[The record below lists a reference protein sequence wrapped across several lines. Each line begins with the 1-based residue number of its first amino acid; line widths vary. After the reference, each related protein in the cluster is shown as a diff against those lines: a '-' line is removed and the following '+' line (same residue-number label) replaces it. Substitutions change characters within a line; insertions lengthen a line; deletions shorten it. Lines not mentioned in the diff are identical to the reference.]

1 MDNFI
6 NIEIPYKSSLATVIL
21 TYSASFPNLKNFRC
35 EDIKFIDDSEA
46 LDLELAFGN
55 TQLVFN
61 DNNIIIELKR
71 IGDPVGLYFS
81 ADIYETLIVKIKLEN
96 DTIEESNKKKEI
108 LTDFFKAAKEFCNK
122 KNDKEIMCKILRNG
136 GWMKLTTLPKRSL
149 DTIYLPKKQKDNIY
163 NDLKKFYDL
172 KDEYIKLGIPWKR
185 NYLLEGSPGTG
196 KSSLIFALAS
206 ELNLNIYIIN
216 LGPKVDDS
224 VLMSAVAAIPKNTIL
239 LLEDIDALFIDR
251 RPNDSNKSL
260 VSFSGILNVLDGMA
274 RKSGLVTFLT
284 TNYKEH
290 LDKALIRPSR
300 VDFILEFGKAERE
313 QINEMFNKF
322 FPNRKSEF
330 DKFYKKIDFLKLRTC
345 ILQQFFMECKFNN
358 RDLFDVK
365 RIKEIINEMDNTKK
379 IKGNLYM

>member
-300 VDFILEFGKAERE
+300 VDFILEFGKAKRE

-330 DKFYKKIDFLKLRTC
+330 DKFYKKIDFLELRTC

>member
-21 TYSASFPNLKNFRC
+21 TYAASFPNLNNFRC
-35 EDIKFIDDSEA
+35 EDIKFIDDSET

-55 TQLVFN
+55 TKLDFK
-61 DNNIIIELKR
+61 DNQIFIELKR
-71 IGDPVGLYFS
+71 IGNPVGLYFS
-81 ADIYETLIVKIKLEN
+81 ADIYEKLIVKIKLDN
-96 DTIEESNKKKEI
+96 HTIDESNKKKDIITE
-108 LTDFFKAAKEFCNK
+108 FFKSAKEFCNK

-149 DTIYLPKKQKDNIY
+149 DTIYLPKKQKDNIF
-163 NDLKKFYDL
+163 NDLKRFYDL
-172 KDEYIKLGIPWKR
+172 KDEYLKLGIPWKR
-185 NYLLEGSPGTG
+185 NYLLEGAPGTG

-300 VDFILEFGKAERE
+300 VDFILEFGKAKKE

-322 FPNRKSEF
+322 FPDRKSDFE
-330 DKFYKKIDFLKLRTC
+330 KFYKKIDFLELRTC

-358 RDLFDVK
+358 KDIFNVK
-365 RIKEIINEMDNTKK
+365 RIKEIINEMDNSKK
-379 IKGNLYM
+379 VKGNLYV